1 MLTKA
6 AAGRRV
12 GYDDWVH
19 RCSETQGLKRTA
31 RQAAQLAGLLSAA
44 LVVGG
49 CETSHAAPKR
59 SNFQARIG
67 APISAPASSV
77 AEKQPAAAC
86 GAGMVLVGS
95 FCIDAYEAHL
105 VLASDPSRVHDPT
118 LPLSE
123 GEQYLARSLAHVLP
137 QGYISRDQAKA
148 ACEAAGKRLC
158 SAVEWQTACKGK
170 AGYKYPYGRDE
181 EKGRCNTGKLHL
193 PSILFGADVRL
204 GEPQLNSPRL
214 NREPGFLAKT
224 GEYARCVSDY
234 GAYDMMGNLHEW
246 VADDVN
252 SALPKKIPIPYG
264 VQNMGQRNNG
274 VFMGG
279 YYSSHRE
286 HGRGCEYVTTHHAP
300 GYHDYSTGFRCC
312 ADAGSKVVE

>member
-1 MLTKA
+1 MGSAVSYDEWVQQRRGIHGILRA
-6 AAGRRV
+6 SRGAAGLTALMAV
-12 GYDDWVH
+12 GLVASG
-19 RCSETQGLKRTA
+19 CQTSNASPKRSDF
-31 RQAAQLAGLLSAA
+31 QAHIGGHAA
-44 LVVGG
+44 
-49 CETSHAAPKR
+49 SAAPKE
-59 SNFQARIG
+59 
-67 APISAPASSV
+67 APS
-77 AEKQPAAAC
+77 AC
-86 GAGMVLVGS
+86 GSGMVLTGS

-105 VLASDPSRVHDPT
+105 VLSSDPSKVHDPAR
-118 LPLSE
+118 PPSE
-123 GEQYLARSLAHVLP
+123 TERYQARSTAHVLP
-137 QGYISRDQAKA
+137 QGYISRDQAKL

-170 AGYKYPYGRDE
+170 AGFKYPYGRDE

-193 PSILFGADVRL
+193 PSKLFGANVRL

-224 GEYARCVSDY
+224 GEHPGCVSDY
-234 GAYDMMGNLHEW
+234 GAFDMMGNLHEW

-252 SALPKKIPIPYG
+252 SSLPKKIPIPYG

-312 ADAGSKVVE
+312 ADAGANVAE